1 MSKLGKTSFER
12 KEKDFY
18 PTGIKPLEVLEYY
31 LPQNLT
37 YCEPC
42 AGAFDLIDNLTEL
55 RKDIKCNASFDI
67 IPRDIRI
74 TKKSALDIELD
85 DVLNCDCF
93 ITNPP
98 YKWEMFNPITEHLL
112 TLKPV
117 WYLIPADFM
126 HNKRMIPF
134 MKKCSKI
141 VSVGRIKWYENS
153 KATSTDNFCWYYFET
168 HEVSRTEFFHRID

>member
-12 KEKDFY
+12 IEKDFY
-18 PTGIKPLEVLEYY
+18 PTGIKPLEILQYH

-37 YCEPC
+37 YSEPC
-42 AGAFDLIDNLTEL
+42 AGAYDLINNLEKI
-55 RKDIKCNASFDI
+55 RKDIKCKSSFDI
-67 IPRDIRI
+67 NPRDSRI
-74 TKKSALDIELD
+74 QEKSALEITRN
-85 DVLNCDCF
+85 DVLDCDCF

-141 VSVGRIKWYENS
+141 VSVGRIKWYENT

-168 HEVSRTEFFHRID
+168 SEVLRTEFHHRI